1 MDNETTPK
9 PRLLHVGCGHAKPER
24 LPPVFRGWDEI
35 RLDVDASVEPD
46 LVTSMTDIGGIADAS
61 VDAIWSSHNLEHLE
75 SHEVPLALREWRRV
89 LRPAGIAFMTL
100 PDLAQVA
107 KLVAEDAINK
117 PIYESPAGPIAPLD
131 IMFGHRRSV
140 EAGNRYMAHRTGFT
154 TDHLGEALM
163 DAKFV
168 EADVWTTHLTL
179 WAVAYVDQ
187 EAIAQY
193 RHVLTPSAARA

>member
-1 MDNETTPK
+1 MAYEATTK

-24 LPPVFRGWDEI
+24 LPSVFREWEEI
-35 RLDVDASVEPD
+35 RLDVDPSVEPD
-46 LVTSMTDIGGIADAS
+46 IVTSMTDIDAIADAS

-107 KLVAEDAINK
+107 KLVADDEINK

-140 EAGNRYMAHRTGFT
+140 ESGNRYMAHRTGFT

-163 DAKFV
+163 EAKFV

-187 EAIAQY
+187 EAIDEY
-193 RHVLTPSAARA
+193 RDILTPKTGKA

>member
-1 MDNETTPK
+1 MAYEATTK

-24 LPPVFRGWDEI
+24 LPPVFREWEEI
-35 RLDVDASVEPD
+35 RLDVDPSVEPD
-46 LVTSMTDIGGIADAS
+46 IVTSMTDIDAIADAS

-107 KLVAEDAINK
+107 KLVADDEINK

-140 EAGNRYMAHRTGFT
+140 ESGNRYMAHRTGFT

-163 DAKFV
+163 EAKFV

-187 EAIAQY
+187 EAIDEY
-193 RHVLTPSAARA
+193 RDILTPKTGKA